1 MNSLTE
7 FFSFSDP
14 NVAFVVLGSLL
25 LGASAAI
32 VGCFTFLRK
41 RALVGDAIAH
51 AILPGVC
58 VAFILTAQKNP
69 LILLAGAVVAGWL
82 SLLAMDYIVNR
93 TKLKA
98 DTAIGLVLSV
108 FFGLGIMLLTAI
120 QHSGSASQA
129 GLDKFLFG
137 KAASMTRQDVIVFG
151 TTALILLMVVL
162 MFFKEF
168 KLVSFDPDYA
178 QSIGLPVRRLEFL
191 LATITVMA
199 VAVGIQA
206 VGVVLMAALLIT
218 PAAAARFWTDD
229 IRIMLLLAAAF
240 GILSAI
246 FGSYVSYV
254 APSMPTGPWIVVLL
268 SVMALASVFLA
279 PRRGIMARLQLQRSN
294 ARKMMLENILK
305 TFYAIGEPQKTFFEA
320 RSLSALQ
327 EQRAIPIQKLRRGLQ
342 RLQRGG
348 LIERNDN
355 QTWQLTEK
363 GLAESRQV
371 VRRHRLWELY
381 LNQRLLLAADHVHN
395 DAEAIEHI
403 LTPEVEAQLEH
414 ELDYPVLDPHQSE
427 IPPKAESGRRKSEG
441 ERKENHKKS

>member
-1 MNSLTE
+1 MSTLID

-14 NVAFVVLGSLL
+14 NVRMVVLGSVL
-25 LGASAAI
+25 LGAGAAI

-41 RALVGDAIAH
+41 RALVGDAVAH

-58 VAFILTAQKNP
+58 IAYMLSGQKNP
-69 LILLAGAVVAGWL
+69 FVLLAGAVVAGWL
-82 SLLAMDYIVNR
+82 SLLVMDFIVNR
-93 TKLKA
+93 TKLKN

-108 FFGLGIMLLTAI
+108 FFGLGILLLTHI

-137 KAASMTRQDVIVFG
+137 KAASMTRQDVLVFG
-151 TTALILLMVVL
+151 ATALLLLLIVL
-162 MFFKEF
+162 ALFKEF

-178 QSIGLPVRRLEFL
+178 RSVGLPVRTLEFT
-191 LATITVMA
+191 LATITVLA

-229 IRIMLLLAAAF
+229 IRVMLLLAAAF
-240 GILSAI
+240 GILASL

-268 SVMALASVFLA
+268 SILALGSVFLA
-279 PRRGIMARLQLQRSN
+279 PRQGILARFRLQRGN
-294 ARKMMLENILK
+294 ARKMQIENILK
-305 TFYAIGEPQKTFFEA
+305 TFYALGEASQDFEA
-320 RSLSALQ
+320 VQTETALLKQRAFRPQALQ
-327 EQRAIPIQKLRRGLQ
+327 QGLQ
-342 RLQRGG
+342 RLQRLRFLEKKSNNQWRLTPAG
-348 LIERNDN
+348 LE
-355 QTWQLTEK
+355 
-363 GLAESRQV
+363 ESRQV

-381 LNQRLLLAADHVHN
+381 LTKRLNLAADHVHN

-403 LTPEVEAQLEH
+403 LTPEVEAQLER
-414 ELDYPVLDPHQSE
+414 ELGYPVLDPHESE
-427 IPPKAESGRRKSEG
+427 IPKRIVR
-441 ERKENHKKS
+441 